1 MITIQTRREFLR
13 SIGVAASIFANG
25 SNWHFGQSRESRTAF
40 NLLVVGDS
48 FIWGQG
54 LQERDK
60 SYTHV
65 ANWIGDRLATTQKS
79 LNVKVKAHS
88 GATIKFHKDASDAYK
103 KAGRVETHPYP
114 PEINIG
120 FPSIW
125 KQVEI
130 AAEEYSSTGQNEGAN
145 IVLLSGGITDISVAK
160 LLDPF
165 GKTELL
171 PDLIR
176 KYCRDDMYDLL
187 AHISSLN
194 TNALI
199 VVIGYFPII
208 SAKTPASKLF
218 NDWLETMSFPRIL
231 KPFAN
236 NPLTRP
242 LIFRS
247 VKKNAINTS
256 ELWLRE
262 SNENLKAA
270 IEKLNTGLGKIR
282 AIFVP
287 SPITEDTCL
296 ETPNTLLF
304 RMAKRGIPEDELF
317 QKRKSECRTSLP
329 ELKKSTGLNYPVRYC
344 EIAAVGHP
352 NPAGAKAYAD
362 AVTAAIRPFLR

>member
-1 MITIQTRREFLR
+1 MIMKQTRRGFLR
-13 SIGVAASIFANG
+13 SIGIAFSLIATGNIG
-25 SNWHFGQSRESRTAF
+25 PLGRTREAKSEF

-65 ANWIGDRLATTQKS
+65 ANWIGDRLPS
-79 LNVKVKAHS
+79 SERRVNIKVKAHS

-130 AAEEYSSTGQNEGAN
+130 AAEEYRSTGQEQGAD

-171 PDLIR
+171 PELIK

-187 AHISSLN
+187 THISSFN
-194 TNALI
+194 TNAVI

-247 VKKNAINTS
+247 VKKKAIKTS
-256 ELWLRE
+256 ELWLNE
-262 SNENLKAA
+262 SNMNLKAA
-270 IEKLNTGLGKIR
+270 IERLNTSLGKVK

-317 QKRKSECRTSLP
+317 QKRQSECRTSLP
-329 ELKKSTGLNYPVRYC
+329 ELKKTTGLNYPVRYC

-352 NPAGAKAYAD
+352 NPAGARAYAD
-362 AVTAAIRPFLR
+362 AVISAIGPFIR

>member
-1 MITIQTRREFLR
+1 MITKPTRREFLR
-13 SIGVAASIFANG
+13 SIGVAAAVFSIGNNG
-25 SNWHFGQSRESRTAF
+25 HFGQSREFRSAF

-48 FIWGQG
+48 FVWGQG
-54 LQERDK
+54 LQEKDK

-79 LNVKVKAHS
+79 QNVKVKAHS

-103 KAGRVETHPYP
+103 IAGRVETHPYP

-130 AAEEYSSTGQNEGAN
+130 AADEYRSTGQYEGAD

-165 GKTELL
+165 GKTALL
-171 PDLIR
+171 PELIK

-194 TNALI
+194 TNAVI

-247 VKKNAINTS
+247 VKKKAIKTS
-256 ELWLRE
+256 ELWLKE
-262 SNENLKAA
+262 SDKNLKAA
-270 IEKLNTGLGKIR
+270 IEKLNTDLGKVR

-317 QKRKSECRTSLP
+317 RQRQIECRTSLP
-329 ELKKSTGLNYPVRYC
+329 ELKKSTSLDYPVRYC

-352 NPAGAKAYAD
+352 NPAGARAYAD
-362 AVTAAIRPFLR
+362 AVIAVIRPFVR